1 MPPKL
6 CLAMIVK
13 NEAGV
18 ITDTLDRVSHHLHS
32 WVICDT
38 GSTDNTC
45 ETVRRYFAEKGIPG
59 ELFQDAWVDFA
70 NNRTLAFQRA
80 CSRANR
86 ADYVWVLDA
95 DDLLTGTLLF
105 PSEMTTDAYS
115 LQYGDDSC
123 IRFQRP
129 QLFSTRLEWE
139 YRGVLHEFPYRADS
153 LPYTVDFIPGDYF
166 MDYMHSRRNVTND
179 RGKNP
184 LKYLRDAQL
193 MEKALKSETD
203 VDAYWRY
210 VYYIGQ
216 SYFDYGDY
224 EKALEYF
231 RWHLETVRNDDTY
244 FCHFY
249 SAEALKITDKEK
261 NETDIIA
268 HYLKGIVLDP
278 AKAECPFSLAQWYF
292 ESTQYE
298 KTRSTLV
305 QIRNLALPSTPHR
318 VLPSLYQF
326 STKWLLIQTCHLL
339 GRDTEEKEIW
349 QQLFTDYPEVVEK
362 CDVRIYPLAVE
373 CLLST
378 PVAKAVAKAGAKECS
393 NSDEKVV
400 LVSTSNDVVFKT
412 LTDPSTLIVVSNEE
426 DASAYRYRLFVPFLS
441 TEACGWLFVR
451 PWSLSAIA
459 LSMASRKVSR
469 MYLSRGETLFENGL
483 TITDTNTTNLC
494 YVEDTQALVLQEDW
508 WDESLC
514 TRFPLASYE
523 SVAYPEQSEQS
534 VTTTVTLGIHG
545 ITYHDLLT
553 AFFLFALCG
562 EGGFRF
568 RFSTKVYRSA
578 VPFVGTWKSKEQ
590 LMEVL
595 RTQPLFQTGDFFRV
609 DWLPSNFREVAWPR
623 FKEFMGALDRNDVV
637 AVQRLDSSF
646 QPQRFSEVLGVETFE
661 MEEEQTTHP
670 LWPLIAHLVVLFD
683 VGFSTKT
690 PTTLLDFSS
699 VASEIKFACFRW
711 PVPLQMHPGHPDR
724 VTNEI
729 LLYSST
735 VSSISEKENAWELR
749 VGEDYTLSVPF
760 LAWQVRFMDLV
771 WHLRQWKHPWRTI
784 HLLADVGKEDGSV
797 AVLSPSLDDSTSFS
811 LQNNRCTE
819 QEALSYH
826 YPLLKPLVVPTKNNS
841 EKIRFIHF
849 PTLHFVDSEVYYSA
863 NQRPSSH
870 GFDAYNDLGFYK
882 TWVPGR
888 TQHFEEDVGNGY
900 PGDWVAFFLHQ
911 EWSKVVSLPS
921 KEIPRVPKSMIPVYG
936 VQWEG
941 EGVKKYPSLPVVPL
955 DTTPDPVHVYLWVAL
970 SQDPCH
976 EHYVVLEKEA
986 LFHVGRPYFED
997 VQASLTIV
1005 LKLLREKPSW
1015 DILVLGIPGQACN
1028 APLSV
1033 ETYTPQRGEKVLGYV
1048 MHKKTGCFLS
1058 GVVREMGMPETKEEL
1073 WEYLC
1078 TEQPFLKIF
1087 RLSCPLV
1094 HQNQN

>member
-1 MPPKL
+1 
-6 CLAMIVK
+6 MIVK

-18 ITDTLDRVSHHLHS
+18 IRDTLDRVSDKIHS

-59 ELFQDAWVDFA
+59 ELFQDTWENFA
-70 NNRTLAFQRA
+70 HNRTLAFQRA
-80 CSRANR
+80 CSRADR

-105 PSEMTTDAYS
+105 PSEMTADAYS
-115 LQYGDDSC
+115 LQYGDDTC
-123 IRFQRP
+123 MRFQRP
-129 QLFSTRLEWE
+129 QLFSTRLEWV
-139 YRGVLHEFPYRADS
+139 YRGVVHEFPYRADS
-153 LPYTVDFIPGDYF
+153 LPYTVYFIPGDYF
-166 MDYMHSRRNVTND
+166 MDYMHSRRNLTND

-203 VDAYWRY
+203 VDTYWRY

-231 RWHLETVRNDDTY
+231 RWHLETVRNHDTY

-261 NETDIIA
+261 NEADIIA

-278 AKAECPFSLAQWYF
+278 TKAECPFSLAKWYF

-298 KTRSTLV
+298 KTRSTLA
-305 QIRNLALPSTPHR
+305 QFRNLALPTTHHP

-339 GRDTEEKEIW
+339 ERDTEEKEIW
-349 QQLFTDYPEVVEK
+349 QQLFIDYPDVVEK
-362 CDVRIYPLAVE
+362 CDIRNYPLAVE
-373 CLLST
+373 YLFST
-378 PVAKAVAKAGAKECS
+378 PVAKAGAEARAKAGAEESS
-393 NSDEKVV
+393 NSDQKVV

-412 LTDPSTLIVVSNEE
+412 LTDPSSLVIVSKEE
-426 DASAYRYRLFVPFLS
+426 DASAFRYRLFVPFLT
-441 TEACGWLFVR
+441 TETCGWLFVR
-451 PWSLSAIA
+451 PWSLSAIVSA
-459 LSMASRKVSR
+459 MTTRKVSR
-469 MYLSRGETLFENGL
+469 MYLSRGETLFENGS
-483 TITDTNTTNLC
+483 TITDTNTTNIC
-494 YVEDTQALVLQEDW
+494 YVEDTQAPVHQEDW
-508 WDESLC
+508 WNESLC

-523 SVAYPEQSEQS
+523 SVAYPEHSEHS
-534 VTTTVTLGIHG
+534 VTTTVSLGVKG

-553 AFFLFALCG
+553 AFFLFALCR
-562 EGGFRF
+562 EAGFRF

-578 VPFVGTWKSKEQ
+578 VHFVGTWKTKEELVQ
-590 LMEVL
+590 VL

-609 DWLPSNFREVAWPR
+609 DWLPSNFREVVWPR
-623 FKEFMGALDRNDVV
+623 FKEFMGAHHQVV
-637 AVQRLDSSF
+637 PVQRLDSSF
-646 QPQRFSEVLGVETFE
+646 QPQHFSEVLGVETFAVE
-661 MEEEQTTHP
+661 KEQTTHP
-670 LWPLIAHLVVLFD
+670 LWPLVAHLVVLFD

-690 PTTLLDFSS
+690 PTSLLDFSS
-699 VASEIKFACFRW
+699 VASETKFACFRW
-711 PVPLQMHPGHPDR
+711 PVSLQMHPDR

-735 VSSISEKENAWELR
+735 VSSTSGKENEWQLR
-749 VGEDYTLSVPF
+749 LDEDYTLSVPF

-771 WHLRQWKHPWRTI
+771 WHLRQWKHSWRTI
-784 HLLADVGKEDGSV
+784 HLLEDLADLVDRD
-797 AVLSPSLDDSTSFS
+797 APVLSPSLQDSSPFS
-811 LQNNRCTE
+811 LQNNGCTE
-819 QEALSYH
+819 QEAPSYH
-826 YPLLKPLVVPTKNNS
+826 YPLLKPWVETCETS
-841 EKIRFIHF
+841 EKMRFIHF

-863 NQRPSSH
+863 NQRPSPH
-870 GFDAYNDLGFYK
+870 GYDAYNDLGFYK

-900 PGDWVAFFLHQ
+900 PGDWVAFFMQQ
-911 EWSKVVSLPS
+911 EWSKVSLPPR
-921 KEIPRVPKSMIPVYG
+921 EVPRVPKSMMPVYG

-941 EGVKKYPSLPVVPL
+941 EGIKKYPSLPVLPL
-955 DTTPDPVHVYLWVAL
+955 DTAPDPVHVYLWVAL

-1015 DILVLGIPGQACN
+1015 DILVLGNPGQPCN
-1028 APLSV
+1028 TSLSL
-1033 ETYTPQRGEKVLGYV
+1033 ETYTPQGGEKVLGYV
-1048 MHKKTGCFLS
+1048 MHKKTACFLS

-1073 WEYLC
+1073 WKYCC
-1078 TEQPFLKIF
+1078 TEQPFLKMF
-1087 RLSCPLV
+1087 RLSSPLV
-1094 HQNQN
+1094 HQN